1 MTALILLEY
10 HFIKG
15 KDGFIYCDRVI
26 DYTYLERYLKV
37 FDNIIL
43 CGRMTEAKEDCS
55 DKLLVSGKNVQ
66 FIPIP
71 DFQGL
76 QGLLKN
82 YSKIMRIIKGI
93 IPKVQCCI
101 MRAPNHLSLIT
112 YKLFKKRSLPFALE
126 FNIAADKFIESESVI
141 GKTLNKW
148 VVKKTKNMCMTA
160 NGVSYVTNHILQEN
174 YPCRAMIDK
183 DNKEYF
189 TSSYSTIDLTDD
201 MLYDQQWDK
210 RKKPEKIK
218 IIHTGYMDSYRKGH
232 ITLIHVVKTLIDK
245 RYTNIELILV
255 GDGKRKEEFEKLTNE
270 LNISDYVNF
279 TGLIKKKE
287 DMTKLLRQCHLLVF
301 PTHSEGLP
309 RSIIEAMAVGLVCIS
324 SPVDGI
330 PELLEGELLVD
341 FDNTLGYVN
350 KIIELINDW
359 PRMIEISKKNRILA
373 ENFKKEKMEKKR
385 TSFYKK
391 LRSIL

>member
-1 MTALILLEY
+1 
-10 HFIKG
+10 
-15 KDGFIYCDRVI
+15 
-26 DYTYLERYLKV
+26 
-37 FDNIIL
+37 
-43 CGRMTEAKEDCS
+43 
-55 DKLLVSGKNVQ
+55 
-66 FIPIP
+66 
-71 DFQGL
+71 
-76 QGLLKN
+76 
-82 YSKIMRIIKGI
+82 
-93 IPKVQCCI
+93 
-101 MRAPNHLSLIT
+101 
-112 YKLFKKRSLPFALE
+112 
-126 FNIAADKFIESESVI
+126 
-141 GKTLNKW
+141 
-148 VVKKTKNMCMTA
+148 MCMTA

-330 PELLEGELLVD
+330 PELLEDELLVD